1 MISTK
6 NAAPFDADPYRSRVL
21 QVQAR
26 THFDVS
32 DWHSIVAVTL
42 TLKQAIQQHGYVFYG
57 REENYTKV
65 FECFMRRLNR
75 AVYGNAARRFERRLR
90 VIPIIEKDE
99 DGRWHIHAAIEAPAH
114 MTPWQF
120 QNEIMR
126 CWPTKNLWAYKF
138 NQIKFGADVGWVN
151 YLLKLRQKSGLEAW
165 SDSIDWYSFYN
176 PIVDG

>member
-1 MISTK
+1 
-6 NAAPFDADPYRSRVL
+6 
-21 QVQAR
+21 
-26 THFDVS
+26 
-32 DWHSIVAVTL
+32 
-42 TLKQAIQQHGYVFYG
+42 
-57 REENYTKV
+57 
-65 FECFMRRLNR
+65 
-75 AVYGNAARRFERRLR
+75 
-90 VIPIIEKDE
+90 
-99 DGRWHIHAAIEAPAH
+99 

-120 QNEIMR
+120 RNEIMR